1 MARELTVD
9 GTRIHDG
16 GECYVIAEIGHNHQG
31 DLEQC
36 KRMFD
41 VAKECGANAA
51 KLQKRDN
58 RAMFTKAMYESPYVH
73 RNSYGATYGEHRE
86 KLEFGRP
93 EYEEL
98 IRHAK
103 KIGITFFST
112 AFDIPSADFLAEL
125 DMPAYKIASGDLINI
140 PLLRHVARIGKPMII
155 STGGA
160 TMDDVVRAYRVIM
173 PINPQLCILQCTS
186 GYPAEF
192 EELNLRVIST
202 FRERFPDV
210 VIGLSSHDNGI
221 SMAPVA
227 YVMGAGVVEKH
238 FTLNRA
244 AKGTD
249 HAFSLTPEGL
259 HRMVRD
265 LRRAHQALG
274 DGVKRCYESE
284 KAPLYKMQKK
294 LVAARDLPAGHILAT
309 DDIAIK
315 SPNDG
320 LPAYEFD
327 NIVGMRLAAPLKA
340 DDNILYEGLEEVAGR
355 TPVQALGAGAK

>member
-9 GTRIHDG
+9 GFKIHDSG
-16 GECYVIAEIGHNHQG
+16 DCYVIAEIGHNHQG

-36 KRMFD
+36 KKMFD
-41 VAKECGANAA
+41 VAKQCGANAV

-58 RAMFTKAMYESPYVH
+58 KSLFTKEMYESPYIH
-73 RNSYGATYGEHRE
+73 RNSYAQTYGEHRE
-86 KLEFGRP
+86 KLEFGRA

-103 KIGITFFST
+103 AIGITFFST
-112 AFDIPSADFLAEL
+112 AFDIPSADFLAAL
-125 DMPAYKIASGDLINI
+125 DMPAYKIASGDLINL
-140 PLLRHVARIGKPMII
+140 PLLRHVAKLGKPMII

-160 TMDDVVRAYRVIM
+160 TMDDVVRAYRVVM

-192 EELNLRVIST
+192 EELNLRVIQT

-265 LRRAHQALG
+265 LRRAHQAIG

-294 LVAARDLPAGHILAT
+294 LVAARDLPAGHVLAEN
-309 DDIAIK
+309 DISIV

-320 LPAYEFD
+320 LPPYEFD
-327 NIVGMRLAAPLKA
+327 NVVGMRLTAPLKA
-340 DDNILYEGLEEVAGR
+340 DANILYEGLEQVAVASSR
-355 TPVQALGAGAK
+355 AAVR